1 MIIDLASIGTS
12 RKAIDVSFDPTD
24 IDLEG
29 ELVRLTSE
37 TRLVGET
44 ERVAGR
50 AHVRGTLETDVST
63 DCIRCLEPVAKHLE
77 IRFDDI
83 FVDASEED
91 TRTEAEIAAE
101 ALDESLVEDG
111 QVVLAEVVREQILL
125 ASSEQV
131 FCTDD
136 CKGLCPQCGAN
147 LNLIDCKCADDDVD
161 PRWAALKSLK

>member
-24 IDLEG
+24 IDLDG
-29 ELVRLTSE
+29 EQVLLKGK
-37 TRLVGET
+37 TRLIGET

-63 DCIRCLEPVAKHLE
+63 DCIRCLEPVAKYLE

-83 FVDASEED
+83 FVDAGEED
-91 TRTEAEIAAE
+91 TRTEAEVAAE

-125 ASSEQV
+125 ALSEQV
-131 FCTDD
+131 FCQDD
-136 CKGLCPQCGAN
+136 CKGLCPKCGAN

-161 PRWAALKSLK
+161 PRWAALENLR